1 MAGIDNQRDNQGTL
15 LSSTCNQPIEKRKI
29 GRRSVIKK
37 MAVSTAAIAGINAL
51 PEKWTAPLA
60 EFGALPAHA
69 TTSGSL
75 DSVIEE
81 LKREIEAAE
90 TPEAAAVAEQVEQVE
105 QAAVAEQVEQVEQA
119 AVAEAPPVELQNNVV
134 RIMNTGQKMSWDS
147 YYYDKFVFP
156 KLGPE
161 YTSQSFDLVYADGNR
176 LHVPNPENMVMT
188 SDNMKY
194 QPGGRYSGNNPDIP
208 TMEVY
213 ARRDTHPAWV
223 EAVFQHPV

>member
-1 MAGIDNQRDNQGTL
+1 MAGIEKQQDNQDVL
-15 LSSTCNQPIEKRKI
+15 LHSKTNQPVENKKI

-37 MAVSTAAIAGINAL
+37 MAIGTAALAGCSAL
-51 PEKWTAPLA
+51 PEKWTTPLA

-75 DSVIEE
+75 ESVLQE
-81 LKREIEAAE
+81 LVQEIEAAE
-90 TPEAAAVAEQVEQVE
+90 TPEAAAAAEQVAQVEQVEQVE
-105 QAAVAEQVEQVEQA
+105 QATL
-119 AVAEAPPVELQNNVV
+119 AEAPPEELHSNEVK
-134 RIMNTGQKMSWDS
+134 IMNTGQQMSWDS

-161 YTSQSFDLVYADGNR
+161 YTSQPFDLVYADGNT
-176 LHVPNPENMVMT
+176 LHVPNPEHMVMT
-188 SDNMKY
+188 PDNMKY

-223 EAVFQHPV
+223 KAVFQHNV